1 MYGSTYNGHPVALA
15 SAYATIKYMIE
26 KRIIE
31 HAAAMESHMQVW
43 PSAGN
48 DSTDAL
54 IISTKGRANL
64 YGRTVGKKRGGGVS
78 RGFHWLIFRSR
89 CSWHILSLFF

>member
-26 KRIIE
+26 KRIIQ

-43 PSAGN
+43 PQPGN
-48 DSTDAL
+48 DRHSDHQ
-54 IISTKGRANL
+54 
-64 YGRTVGKKRGGGVS
+64 YKRECRLVLFDYGGG
-78 RGFHWLIFRSR
+78 L
-89 CSWHILSLFF
+89 